1 MWQIRRIRES
11 WVHLCGLSCHFAR
24 AVMTVPAE
32 GLECAGTLTI
42 MVAGVPGCVALRFT
56 HFTTTTL
63 FAPGLPGARDFFS
76 TAATSTSAA
85 WEALGGCGAAPESY
99 VEVASFCKAPREAK
113 AGHWSQCA
121 GQATA

>member
-1 MWQIRRIRES
+1 
-11 WVHLCGLSCHFAR
+11 
-24 AVMTVPAE
+24 MTVPAE

-42 MVAGVPGCVALRFT
+42 MVAGVPGGVALRFT

-85 WEALGGCGAAPESY
+85 WEALGGCGAAPERY